1 MIIDSHIHFWRLA
14 RGDNCAINQKMKQ
27 IYLDREPHDLKHL
40 LDLTNVEKIIVVQ
53 GALTHSE
60 TLYIIG
66 LSVKFP
72 WINGIIGWV
81 DPNSCSIEEEIL
93 ALKLTG
99 IFKGIRP
106 VNNEDN
112 ISIAWLLD
120 QRLNKCWDIL
130 KSENLVLEILLQN
143 PNELPLLTHFSK
155 NHPKLN
161 IILDHCGKP
170 NIADG
175 KLETWS
181 NDIKYLSENENV
193 FCKFSGLMNCAYP
206 SKSIE
211 NISRYSDHVIS
222 VFGSDRLLWGSDW
235 PPLDLASNYEEW
247 FNISLELLSNL
258 NENDISKI
266 LGQNAQHIYNL
277 K

>member
-1 MIIDSHIHFWRLA
+1 MDT
-14 RGDNCAINQKMKQ
+14 K
-27 IYLDREPHDLKHL
+27 
-40 LDLTNVEKIIVVQ
+40 
-53 GALTHSE
+53 
-60 TLYIIG
+60 
-66 LSVKFP
+66 
-72 WINGIIGWV
+72 
-81 DPNSCSIEEEIL
+81 
-93 ALKLTG
+93 
-99 IFKGIRP
+99 
-106 VNNEDN
+106 
-112 ISIAWLLD
+112 
-120 QRLNKCWDIL
+120 
-130 KSENLVLEILLQN
+130 
-143 PNELPLLTHFSK
+143 
-155 NHPKLN
+155 
-161 IILDHCGKP
+161 
-170 NIADG
+170 
-175 KLETWS
+175 
-181 NDIKYLSENENV
+181 NV